1 MGGDHSIEIAPPYPT
16 ALGNDSA
23 VGESGWSVKRQHWQT
38 AQQHLQSSL
47 PYGHKARVPVDAPL
61 QLGKAQGRQQH
72 LTVMLCQLVENRV
85 GAVAGMNGDIGVEKV
100 CQEPTT
106 PSIPPTQRNIDRL
119 PLLDVRGLWHAAQ
132 RGDCILQAV
141 ASGENRDDLTQ
152 SYDLEIY
159 VGIRVGELGR
169 YANSLAIAG
178 FEHAGPSH
186 GVFFR
191 N

>member
-1 MGGDHSIEIAPPYPT
+1 MRLERQRVAP
-16 ALGNDSA
+16 AD
-23 VGESGWSVKRQHWQT
+23 

-47 PYGHKARVPVDAPL
+47 PYGHKARISVDAPL
-61 QLGKAQGRQQH
+61 QFGKAQSRQQY
-72 LTVMLCQLVENRV
+72 LAVMLRQLVKNRV
-85 GAVAGMNGDIGVEKV
+85 GAVAGVNGDISVEKV

-106 PSIPPTQRNIDRL
+106 PSIPPTHRNIDQL

-132 RGDCILQAV
+132 RSDCILQAI

-159 VGIRVGELGR
+159 VGICVGELGR
-169 YANSLAIAG
+169 YANSLTIAG
-178 FEHAGPSH
+178 FKHAGPSH

>member
-1 MGGDHSIEIAPPYPT
+1 
-16 ALGNDSA
+16 
-23 VGESGWSVKRQHWQT
+23 
-38 AQQHLQSSL
+38 
-47 PYGHKARVPVDAPL
+47 
-61 QLGKAQGRQQH
+61 
-72 LTVMLCQLVENRV
+72 MLCQLVENRV
-85 GAVAGMNGDIGVEKV
+85 GAVAGMNGDISVEKV

-106 PSIPPTQRNIDRL
+106 PSIPPTHRNIDRL

-132 RGDCILQAV
+132 GGDCILQAV
-141 ASGENRDDLTQ
+141 ASGKNRDDLTQ